1 MRWLAFAAAVALF
14 AQDPDAEF
22 RRGLL
27 LLKNKQNRDAI
38 EVLSNA
44 ARLAPANPFV
54 WLGLAEAQLREG
66 DRAAAI
72 ESARKAESQAGSLA
86 PAWKGLADLLAR
98 AGDGAGQ
105 LRAIETLLRLSSPD
119 LALATQHV
127 TLLLGLRQSARALA
141 SADSA
146 LSKFA
151 GDSELLRL
159 RGLALYGLGRKPE
172 ALDSF
177 LAAMDAAPGE
187 EAAYA
192 SAETLIADAGEK
204 LPALAERY
212 RRLQASQ
219 PSKPVPAYLLSLVTL
234 VPAEKER
241 LLRAAIAADSRFWP
255 AWFEL
260 SKAVSSPEARKEAL
274 ETTIAIAPNH
284 EGAHFALAQLYLEL
298 GDREKARNHRAEHHR
313 LRSASAVR

>member
-1 MRWLAFAAAVALF
+1 MRWLAFAAALVLV

-27 LLKNKQNRDAI
+27 LLKNKQNREAI

-44 ARLAPANPFV
+44 SRIAPANPFV
-54 WLGLAEAQLREG
+54 WLGLAEAQLRER

-98 AGDGAGQ
+98 AGDSAGQ
-105 LRAIETLLRLSSPD
+105 LRAIDALMLLSSPD
-119 LALATQHV
+119 RALATRHAA
-127 TLLLGLRQSARALA
+127 LLLDLRQSVRALA
-141 SADSA
+141 AADSA
-146 LSKFA
+146 LAKFA
-151 GDSELLRL
+151 GDAELLRL
-159 RGLALYGLGRKPE
+159 RGLALYGLGRKQE

-177 LAAMDAAPGE
+177 LAAMDAAPDE
-187 EAAYA
+187 EAAHA

-204 LPALAERY
+204 LPALTARY
-212 RRLQASQ
+212 RRLQQSH
-219 PSKPVPAYLLSLVTL
+219 PTRPIPAYLLSLVTEAP
-234 VPAEKER
+234 VEKER
-241 LLRAAIAADSRFWP
+241 LLRAAIAADKRFWP

-260 SKAVSSPEARKEAL
+260 SKVVAMTDARKEAL

-298 GDREKARNHRAEHHR
+298 GDRVRARKHREEHHR
-313 LRSASAVR
+313 LRSASAAR